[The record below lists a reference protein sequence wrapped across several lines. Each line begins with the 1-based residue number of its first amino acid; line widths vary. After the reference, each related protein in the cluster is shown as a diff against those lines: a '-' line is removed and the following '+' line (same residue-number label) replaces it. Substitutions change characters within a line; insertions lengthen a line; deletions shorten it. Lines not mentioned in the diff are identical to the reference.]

1 MLEKKIQD
9 LNNIDKNLMLSRSYQ
24 NYAENVA

>member
-9 LNNIDKNLMLSRSYQ
+9 FNNIDKNLMLSRSHQ
-24 NYAENVA
+24 NYTENVA